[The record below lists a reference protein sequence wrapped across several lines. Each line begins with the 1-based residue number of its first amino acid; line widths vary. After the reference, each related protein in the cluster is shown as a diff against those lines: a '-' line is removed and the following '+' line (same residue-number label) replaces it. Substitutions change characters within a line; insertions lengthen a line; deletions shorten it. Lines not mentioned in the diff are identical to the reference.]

1 MKLINYTEILV
12 DEAIND
18 YLGKNE
24 ELKEQLTEEDIEDIK
39 AYSLNNLPPH
49 YMRNQRGYAFTKLEE
64 INIQS
69 KTSILKTVIQ
79 GAEKVM
85 KNRSNRR

>member
-12 DEAIND
+12 DEAIKD
-18 YLGKNE
+18 YLSKNKE
-24 ELKEQLTEEDIEDIK
+24 MKELLSEEDIQDIK

-49 YMRNQRGYAFTKLEE
+49 YIRSQRGYAFTKLEE

-69 KTSILKTVIQ
+69 KASVLKTVVQ
-79 GAEKVM
+79 GAEKVV
-85 KNRSNRR
+85 KNRNNRR